1 MTSAQAKQ
9 SPYFMYFPDDYRWSA
24 AIINMLGSATFG
36 SADIG
41 EIHQVGRRLQGKVGD
56 DDAWFDA
63 CVEVGDRVHAFAR
76 SREAA
81 VHRISAASA
90 YRRAC
95 VLYQMAERFRTPK
108 DAKALQAYAT
118 SVDCFRHF
126 AELTT
131 DVRIEPVEVPYE
143 SGTLPGYFVHAKN
156 SSEARAPCVVF
167 FDGLD
172 VTKELQYGRGVED
185 LVKRGMSCL
194 VMDGPGTGEAIRF
207 RNYYLRH
214 DYEVAGSACID
225 YLERRPEVDAKRIG
239 VMAISLGGYYAP
251 RCASMEPRFAAC
263 VAWGAIWDYY
273 ATWKRR
279 IDAAFKTSLSVP
291 GHHIMWI
298 LGAGSLDEALKKLEP
313 YRLDGVVQRMRC
325 PFLITHGADD
335 EQVPL
340 KDAQALHDAAGS
352 ADKTLRVF
360 TADEGGAQHCQRD
373 YLSLGA
379 ATMFDWLEE
388 KLVRNR

>member
-1 MTSAQAKQ
+1 MAAAA
-9 SPYFMYFPDDYRWSA
+9 SPYFMYFPDNYRWSA
-24 AIINMLGSATFG
+24 AIVNMLGSGTFG
-36 SADIG
+36 NSDIG
-41 EIHQVGRRLQGKVGD
+41 EIHQIGRQLQDKTGDDESWFHACIKVG
-56 DDAWFDA
+56 
-63 CVEVGDRVHAFAR
+63 ERVRALAEE
-76 SREAA
+76 REAA
-81 VHRISAASA
+81 GHPVSAANF

-95 VLYQMAERFRTPK
+95 MIYQMAERFRTPK
-108 DAKALQAYAT
+108 DAVGLAAFRT
-118 SVDCFRHF
+118 SVDCFKRF
-126 AELTT
+126 AKLNT
-131 DVRIEPVEVPYE
+131 DVKIESVEVPYE
-143 SGTLPGYFVHAKN
+143 GVSLPGYFVHAKN
-156 SSEARAPCVVF
+156 ASAGRTPCVVF

-172 VTKELQYGRGVED
+172 VNKELQFSRGVDD

-207 RNYYLRH
+207 RNLYLRP
-214 DYEVAGSACID
+214 DYEVAGSACVD
-225 YLERRPEVDAKRIG
+225 FLEKRADVDAKRIA

-279 IDAAFKTSLSVP
+279 IDAAFNASMSVP

-298 LGAGSLDEALKKLEP
+298 LGVDTLDAALAKLEA
-313 YRLDGVVQRMRC
+313 YRLDGVVQKMRC

-340 KDAQALHDAAGS
+340 VDARALYNASGS

-360 TADEGGAQHCQRD
+360 TAEEGGAQHCQRD

-388 KLVRNR
+388 KLVRTR